1 MNSPELNALSEEE
14 QLIETQKCMADPLYF
29 LNEFGHLIAKNEIGQ
44 QVGCL
49 PFKLFDY
56 QQEVMNLYSTEREI
70 IILKA
75 RQLGISWV
83 TAGYALW
90 LGMFHKFQRILIIS
104 INDTEAQVF
113 LEKVKFIFDNLPEWL
128 KPQVYKRNESTIW
141 FGVRYGY
148 DSDEVGGINSK
159 IESIPTSKTA
169 GTSRSL
175 NLLIVDECAK
185 VEFMDTIYRSAQPA
199 LSTIGGQVIMV
210 STMTV
215 ETTSAFFEEM
225 WFTAKKGDSSFR
237 TKFLSYL
244 RYPGH
249 DKEWRSAQIRKL
261 PASQRVLAK
270 QEYPETADEAFQS
283 IGGKYYDVEGLERD
297 YKPRLKDPKR
307 IGYLVQDQRNKIEFR
322 DEETGCIKVWF
333 EPEPFEDYVLGGD
346 PAEGVSQDYTVFAV
360 VRKRDHAVCAI
371 FRSNSTDSE
380 YCAHIAARMA
390 TWYNNALAAVE
401 CNNTHG
407 GIVNIMLKSIY
418 FNVYYHGI
426 VDRDSGTQTK
436 RWGWQTSEQ
445 NRTWILDWLGKLLD
459 GQTISFYDA
468 DLYDEFYHFTVNP
481 KNGRGEH
488 KKGRHD
494 DSIFAVAIACWV
506 TKEQPW
512 YDKKKSYQKKLEQTR
527 KRPSNGY

>member
-1 MNSPELNALSEEE
+1 MNNPELNALSED
-14 QLIETQKCMADPLYF
+14 QQIIETQKCMTDPLYF
-29 LNEFGHLIAKNEIGQ
+29 LNEYGHLIAKNEEGGI
-44 QVGCL
+44 VGCL
-49 PFKLFDY
+49 PFKFFDY
-56 QQEVMNLYSTEREI
+56 QQEVMNLYSTEKEI

-113 LEKVKFIFDNLPEWL
+113 LEKVKFIFDNLPDWL
-128 KPQVYKRNESTIW
+128 KPQIYKRNESTLW

-175 NLLIVDECAK
+175 NLLIVDEAAK

-225 WFTAKKGDSSFR
+225 WFGAKKGDSSFK

-261 PASQRVLAK
+261 PASQRALAK

-297 YKPRLKDPKR
+297 YKSRLRDPKMV
-307 IGYLVQDQRNKIEFR
+307 GYLVQDQRNKIEFR
-322 DEETGCIKVWF
+322 EEETGCIKVWYV
-333 EPEPFEDYVLGGD
+333 PEPFEDYVLGGD
-346 PAEGVSQDYTVFAV
+346 PAEGVAQDYTVFAV
-360 VRKRDHAVCAI
+360 IRKRDHAVCAV

-390 TWYNNALAAVE
+390 TWYNNAIAAVE

-426 VDRDSGTQTK
+426 VDRDSGVQTK

-468 DLYDEFYHFTVNP
+468 DLYDEFYHFTINP

-494 DSIFAVAIACWV
+494 DILFAVAIACWV

>member
-1 MNSPELNALSEEE
+1 MPNSVDFLSEED
-14 QLIETQKCMADPLYF
+14 QLVETQKCIADPVYF
-29 LNEFGHLIAKNEIGQ
+29 LTTYGHLIAKNEHGK
-44 QVGCL
+44 QVGCV
-49 PFKLFDY
+49 PFTLFDY
-56 QQEVMNLYSTEREI
+56 QQEVMNFYGLHKEI

-90 LGMFHKFQRILIIS
+90 MGMFHKYQRILIIS

-113 LEKVKFIFDNLPEWL
+113 LEKVKFIFDNLPDWL
-128 KPQVYKRNESTIW
+128 KPQVYKRNESTLW

-215 ETTSAFFEEM
+215 EGTSAFFEEM
-225 WFTAKKGDSSFR
+225 WFGSKSGENSFAS
-237 TKFLSYL
+237 KFLSYL

-249 DKEWRSAQIRKL
+249 TKEWRTEQIHKL
-261 PASQRVLAK
+261 PASQRALAR
-270 QEYPETADEAFQS
+270 QEYPETAEEAFQS
-283 IGGKYYDVEGLERD
+283 VGGKYYDVELLERD
-297 YKPRLKDPKR
+297 YKPRLSGAR
-307 IGYLVQDQRNKIEFR
+307 STGYLVQDQQNRIEFR
-322 DEETGCIKVWF
+322 DDADGNIKMWDR
-333 EPEPFEDYVLGGD
+333 PEFLEDYVIGGD
-346 PAEGVSQDYTVFAV
+346 IAEGVEQDFTVLAV
-360 VRKRDHAVCAI
+360 IRKRDHKLCAL

-380 YCAHIAARMA
+380 YVAHIAARLA
-390 TWYNNALAAVE
+390 TYYNNAICALE

-407 GIVNIMLKSIY
+407 GIVNIVLKSLY
-418 FNVYYHGI
+418 YNVYYHGV

-459 GQTISFYDA
+459 GQTIQFSDKDFYDE
-468 DLYDEFYHFTVNP
+468 LYHFVVNP

-488 KKGRHD
+488 KKGKHD
-494 DSIFAVAIACWV
+494 DIIFAVAIACWV

-512 YDKKKSYQKKLEQTR
+512 YDKRKIMRQKNENPR
-527 KRPSNGY
+527 PRPSNGY

>member
-1 MNSPELNALSEEE
+1 MQNNTLSEEE
-14 QLIETQKCMADPLYF
+14 QQLETLKCMEDPIYF
-29 LNEFGHLIAKNEIGQ
+29 LTTYGHLIAKNEQGKQI
-44 QVGCL
+44 GCL
-49 PFKLFDY
+49 PFRLFDY
-56 QQEVMNLYSTEREI
+56 QEEVMNLYKKHKEV

-90 LGMFHKFQRILIIS
+90 LGMFHKYQRILIIS

-113 LEKVKFIFDNLPEWL
+113 LEKVKFIFDNLPDWL
-128 KPQVYKRNESTIW
+128 KPQIYKRNESELW

-215 ETTSAFFEEM
+215 EGTSAFFEEM
-225 WFTAKKGDSSFR
+225 WFGAKKGENSF
-237 TKFLSYL
+237 TAKFLSFL

-249 DKEWRSAQIRKL
+249 TREWRAEQIKKL
-261 PASQRVLAK
+261 PASQRALAK
-270 QEYPETADEAFQS
+270 QEYCETAEEAFQS
-283 IGGKYYDVEGLERD
+283 LGGKYYDSVLLERE
-297 YKPRLKDPKR
+297 YKVRLKKPKR
-307 IGYLVQDQRNKIEFR
+307 QGYLVQDLNNKLEFR
-322 DEETGCIKVWF
+322 DDEDGLIKVWE
-333 EPEPFEDYVLGGD
+333 EPDRLEDYVLGGD
-346 PAEGVSQDYTVFAV
+346 PAEGVEQDYTAFAI
-360 VRKRDHAVCAI
+360 VRKRDHRICAT
-371 FRSNSTDSE
+371 FRSNTTDSA
-380 YCAHIAARMA
+380 YCAHIAAKLAM
-390 TWYNNALAAVE
+390 WYNNAIAAIE

-407 GIVNIMLKSIY
+407 GIVNIILKGLY
-418 FNVYYHGI
+418 YNVYYHGI
-426 VDRDSGTQTK
+426 VDRDSGAQTK

-445 NRTWILDWLGKLLD
+445 NRTWILDWLGRLLD
-459 GQTISFYDA
+459 SQSISFGDT
-468 DLYDEFYHFTVNP
+468 DLYEELYHFIINP

-488 KKGRHD
+488 KKGKHD
-494 DSIFAVAIACWV
+494 DILFAVAIACWV

-512 YDKKKSYQKKLEQTR
+512 YDKKKYLAKKSEQGR
-527 KRPSNGY
+527 IRPSNGY